1 MTGTHGNVEMFAT
14 DQPTA
19 PNVLFRSKFRELT
32 SLMSQKTLWF
42 SWLPLALICAAIASS
57 LYWAQ
62 GTTPKS
68 IEVIPWLIALFFVGM
83 PHGAADLAVLQS
95 KKSGAEAL
103 TAFFFYLLC
112 MGVIS
117 ITYVIAPGISLVGFI
132 ILSLWHFG
140 NTETSSSVASQNLYE
155 RLATSCA
162 KGGIVIGMPLA
173 AWPDAT
179 ASVSTEL
186 IGLTRPAR
194 AVFGLPL
201 LDSQLFSPTQI
212 LLMGSSL
219 LFFALCSWIIIF
231 LHFFPYKQP
240 KEKQQIQQSMNDF
253 FQYSLIGILEFL
265 VSPLFGIG
273 IYFLIFHSWKQMPT
287 LANHFLQPTAV
298 THPMRQVFVVH
309 KAALP
314 LLIPTWI
321 ILFLSW
327 WALSSGLH
335 FRDLAL
341 LSLLV
346 YLIVTPAHE
355 ILCSWL
361 SSQKKTT

>member
-1 MTGTHGNVEMFAT
+1 MTASHGNVEMLAT
-14 DQPTA
+14 DQPTS
-19 PNVLFRSKFRELT
+19 PKVLFPSTFRELT

-42 SWLPLALICAAIASS
+42 SWLPLVLISTAIAGS

-62 GTTPKS
+62 DTPKS
-68 IEVIPWLIALFFVGM
+68 IEVIPWLVALFFVGM

-95 KKSGAEAL
+95 KKKRAEAL

-112 MGVIS
+112 MGIIS
-117 ITYVIAPGISLVGFI
+117 ITYVIAPGMSLVGFI

-140 NTETSSSVASQNLYE
+140 NTETSSGNVSIGLYKRLVA
-155 RLATSCA
+155 SCA
-162 KGGIVIGMPLA
+162 KGGIVVGMPLA
-173 AWPDAT
+173 AWPNAT

-186 IGLTRPAR
+186 IDLTRPAR

-201 LDSQLFSPTQI
+201 LDSQLFSPTQV
-212 LLMGSSL
+212 LLTGSVL
-219 LFFALCSWIIIF
+219 LSFALCSWLIIF
-231 LHFFPYKQP
+231 LHSFPYKQP
-240 KEKQQIQQSMNDF
+240 KEKKQIRQSMKDF
-253 FQYSLIGILEFL
+253 FQYSLIGILEF
-265 VSPLFGIG
+265 VASPLFGIG
-273 IYFLIFHSWKQMPT
+273 IYFLVFHSWKQMPL
-287 LANHFLQPTAV
+287 LANHFIPPTTAA
-298 THPMRQVFVVH
+298 HPLRQVFVVH

-321 ILFLSW
+321 LLLLGW
-327 WALSSGLH
+327 WSLSSGLH
-335 FRDLAL
+335 LRDLAL

-361 SSQKKTT
+361 STQQETT

>member
-1 MTGTHGNVEMFAT
+1 MAGSHGTVEMFAT

-19 PNVLFRSKFRELT
+19 PRVLFRNKFREIT
-32 SLMSQKTLWF
+32 SLMSRKTLWF
-42 SWLPLALICAAIASS
+42 SWLPLALISTAIAGSM
-57 LYWAQ
+57 YWAQ
-62 GTTPKS
+62 DTTPNS
-68 IEVIPWLIALFFVGM
+68 FEVIPWLVALFFVGM

-95 KKSGAEAL
+95 KKDGPEAL

-112 MGVIS
+112 MGAIS
-117 ITYVIAPGISLVGFI
+117 FIYVIAPGISLIGFL

-140 NTETSSSVASQNLYE
+140 NTELSSGNTSANLYE
-155 RLATSCA
+155 RLVTGCA

-173 AWPDAT
+173 AWPNAT
-179 ASVSTEL
+179 ALVSSEL
-186 IGLTRPAR
+186 INLTRPAR

-201 LDSQLFSPTQI
+201 VDSQLFSPTQV
-212 LLMGSSL
+212 LLMGSLLLSL
-219 LFFALCSWIIIF
+219 ALCSWIIIF
-231 LHFFPYKQP
+231 LHSFPYKQP

-253 FQYSLIGILEFL
+253 FQYGLIGILEF
-265 VSPLFGIG
+265 VATPLFGIG
-273 IYFLIFHSWKQMPT
+273 IYFLVFHSWKQMPT
-287 LANHFLQPTAV
+287 LANHFLPPTTA
-298 THPMRQVFVVH
+298 THPLKQVFIVH

-321 ILFLSW
+321 VLFLGW
-327 WALSSGLH
+327 WTLSSGLH
-335 FRDLAL
+335 FRDLAI

-361 SSQKKTT
+361 STQQKPT